1 MPKNSLADLAVPGH
15 CLSVRV
21 TPNARSNNVAVEN
34 GTIRIGVT
42 VPPAEGAANAAAIKL
57 LSKALGV
64 PKSRLTLI
72 KGHKSRDKVIQ
83 VD

>member
-1 MPKNSLADLAVPGH
+1 M
-15 CLSVRV
+15 
-21 TPNARSNNVAVEN
+21 TPNARANKVVMDS
-34 GTIRIGVT
+34 GTIKIGVT
-42 VPPAEGAANAAAIKL
+42 VPPADGQANAAVTAL

-72 KGHKSRDKVIQ
+72 QGHKSRDKVFR

>member
-1 MPKNSLADLAVPGH
+1 LTKNSLADLAVSGRF
-15 CLSVRV
+15 LTVRV
-21 TPNARSNNVAVEN
+21 TPNARSNKVIVEN

-42 VPPAEGAANAAAIKL
+42 VPPADGAANAAVIKL